1 MLVITAVLQLIIC
14 REGLKILSYQG
25 PEYKEKKLQIGIYI
39 VLKNYKYSKSLFL
52 NTLRSNHL
60 PAKTNKNKIIS
71 FFNTR
76 PARTFFFFFLV
87 RAFTL
92 VVLKILAFSISK
104 SYFIYFTTLLYNT
117 PNIKCF
123 LFLFL

>member
-76 PARTFFFFFLV
+76 LARTFFFFF
-87 RAFTL
+87 
-92 VVLKILAFSISK
+92 FS
-104 SYFIYFTTLLYNT
+104 
-117 PNIKCF
+117 
-123 LFLFL
+123 

>member
-52 NTLRSNHL
+52 NTLRCNHL
-60 PAKTNKNKIIS
+60 PIKTNENKIMSSLILGWLG
-71 FFNTR
+71 
-76 PARTFFFFFLV
+76 FFFFFFKLEH
-87 RAFTL
+87 
-92 VVLKILAFSISK
+92 SH
-104 SYFIYFTTLLYNT
+104 
-117 PNIKCF
+117 
-123 LFLFL
+123 